1 MKKISLLAAVGNIL
15 YAVKLP
21 VMRIY
26 ELYTEIIEGIFGSES
41 LEVSNCF
48 FMVGTYYFENR

>member
-1 MKKISLLAAVGNIL
+1 MKKISLLAAVSNIL

-21 VMRIY
+21 VMKIY
-26 ELYTEIIEGIFGSES
+26 ELYTENIQGIFGHGS

-48 FMVGTYYFENR
+48 FMVGSYYFENR